1 MWEKV
6 KSAPVAISFEDIIVL
21 PGFSEVE
28 PFDID
33 TTTRFSRNIKLSIPL
48 VSAPMDFVSN
58 DKVASIL
65 AAMGGIGVIHR
76 NCSIDE
82 QLKIVRRV
90 KECDVYKDIPSIKP
104 DCTLR
109 DTISYLK
116 KLEEK
121 VALIIDDNNTIGIVK
136 LCTLSGSVRVS
147 ELTTISE
154 VLDEV
159 RKEQTVSKLINI
171 NEDNILIEMYS
182 NTVGLKPSLDS
193 DEKLMVAAA
202 CSPFDYSRL
211 KVLND
216 AADAI
221 VIDVAHFHT
230 KACMEA
236 VKRIESEITADL
248 IIGNIGTYNAVKDA
262 LSKLEKVDGFRV
274 GIGSGS
280 ICKTGEETGV
290 SAPTLFAIIE
300 AKNALREL
308 SMDIPLVADGGVT
321 SVASALKALVLG
333 ADSIMCGRYL
343 AGCLECPG
351 PLLEIEGRKYKLY
364 RGMGSLT
371 ARLERLLD
379 RYSRTTKLISEGVEA
394 LVPYQ
399 GSVIEVIH
407 KFVGSLKVAMG
418 YAGAKNISEV
428 RNARIALLTPNTR
441 KEIAPHSVI
450 KIDSEMFWE
459 LLKKQ

>member
-216 AADAI
+216 
-221 VIDVAHFHT
+221 
-230 KACMEA
+230 
-236 VKRIESEITADL
+236 
-248 IIGNIGTYNAVKDA
+248 
-262 LSKLEKVDGFRV
+262 
-274 GIGSGS
+274 
-280 ICKTGEETGV
+280 
-290 SAPTLFAIIE
+290 
-300 AKNALREL
+300 
-308 SMDIPLVADGGVT
+308 
-321 SVASALKALVLG
+321 
-333 ADSIMCGRYL
+333 
-343 AGCLECPG
+343 
-351 PLLEIEGRKYKLY
+351 
-364 RGMGSLT
+364 
-371 ARLERLLD
+371 
-379 RYSRTTKLISEGVEA
+379 
-394 LVPYQ
+394 
-399 GSVIEVIH
+399 
-407 KFVGSLKVAMG
+407 
-418 YAGAKNISEV
+418 
-428 RNARIALLTPNTR
+428 
-441 KEIAPHSVI
+441 
-450 KIDSEMFWE
+450 
-459 LLKKQ
+459 